1 MSHWGGWDRPRTHA
15 EDLPPSSK
23 GCTNRPPRSHP
34 WPRAGAGRVDTRSQT
49 SPRCCS
55 WKLPYG
61 RTSCAKC
68 FCTAGPDRTVPGWN
82 PATAGSDDQ
91 TRFPVGAQQT
101 PGGLGEGAGARP
113 RGPEGQRG
121 AGEGLGRASVRG
133 RLPWLAGWE
142 QSQTPPCAGSP
153 HQETPGLREQS
164 CRPKK

>member
-49 SPRCCS
+49 SPRCYS
-55 WKLPYG
+55 WKLPYR
-61 RTSCAKC
+61 RTSRAKC
-68 FCTAGPDRTVPGWN
+68 FYAAGPDRTVPGWN

-91 TRFPVGAQQT
+91 TRFPVGAQQM
-101 PGGLGEGAGARP
+101 PGGLGGGAGARP

-121 AGEGLGRASVRG
+121 AGESLCRWPAA
-133 RLPWLAGWE
+133 LAGGWGAI
-142 QSQTPPCAGSP
+142 SNTTLCGFTPSGDPRAQGTEL
-153 HQETPGLREQS
+153 QAKEVI
-164 CRPKK
+164 